1 MELNTARSSS
11 AKQTSGDPST
21 KESVVSSAGHNLRRS
36 LAATL
41 RPQMIEELQ
50 KEVFDLVIIGGGIT
64 GAGVARDAAS
74 RGMSVALVEARDF
87 AEGTSSRSS
96 KLIHGGIRYLEN
108 MEFGLVFEALSERR
122 LLFEIAPHLVH
133 PLRFVLPLYQG
144 GRVGMLKMGMGMW
157 LYDALSMFE
166 APEPHE
172 RLTALESVERLPLLR
187 TQGLMGSYVYSDAYM
202 DDDRL
207 TIETLRAAVRVG
219 ALAVNHITATGAT
232 FEDGK
237 VTAIQCEDRIGGR
250 KVTVR
255 GRHFISTVG
264 PWTDIVANQLMP
276 SWKKILRPSKGV
288 HLTFAR
294 DRLKLNQAVVMA
306 ADKEKRIVFG
316 IPRHEMCILGTT
328 DTDFSGDPENV
339 CATAED
345 VSYLLRIAE
354 EYFPGAQLGPEDII
368 SSYAGVRPLVDD
380 GAASESKTSREH
392 LIYTDPRNITF
403 VAGGKYTTYRR
414 MAEQTVK
421 AALETFSLEDRVKFG
436 RSDTKVALNPA
447 ATLAKMEDGQLRA
460 SEWARAQGWSVAAT
474 RLLVQRHGA
483 EALELMALSQGQT
496 GPRKIVGPT
505 GALIDDGEAQRVW
518 VAELR
523 HAVRHTQCMGLID
536 FYVRRS
542 PLFLA
547 TRDHGLS
554 LLTHLSAAM
563 ADELSWS
570 DRERQEQE
578 AGLRQYIAKDL
589 QWKQSFKIDPSAY

>member
-1 MELNTARSSS
+1 MASGARASSPVKPSSLNFPTNSS
-11 AKQTSGDPST
+11 AQSSVRPSLSR
-21 KESVVSSAGHNLRRS
+21 KLSALF
-36 LAATL
+36 
-41 RPQMIEELQ
+41 RPQVIEEMQ
-50 KEVFDLVIIGGGIT
+50 REIFDLVIIGGGIT

-74 RGMSVALVEARDF
+74 RGMKVALVEARDF

-144 GRVGMLKMGMGMW
+144 GRVGMFKMGLGMW

-172 RLTALESVERLPLLR
+172 QLTALESVERLPLLR
-187 TQGLMGSYVYSDAYM
+187 TEGLMGSYVYSDAYM

-207 TIETLRAAVRVG
+207 TIETLRAAVRIGVLAANHVAANG
-219 ALAVNHITATGAT
+219 AI
-232 FEDGK
+232 FENGK
-237 VTAIQCEDRIGGR
+237 VSAIECEDRTTGR
-250 KVTVR
+250 RFSIR
-255 GRHFISTVG
+255 GRHVISTVG
-264 PWTDIVANQLMP
+264 PWTDIVANQLLG
-276 SWKKILRPSKGV
+276 SWRKILRPSKGV

-306 ADKEKRIVFG
+306 ADKDKRIVFG

-339 CATAED
+339 NTTPED
-345 VSYLLRIAE
+345 VRYLLRIAE
-354 EYFPGAQLGPEDII
+354 EYFPGAQLRAEDII

-380 GAASESKTSREH
+380 GSATESKTSREH

-421 AALETFSLEDRVKFG
+421 AALEKFSLEDRVRFG
-436 RSDTKVALNPA
+436 RNDTKIALNPA
-447 ATLAKMEDGQLRA
+447 ATLAKVEEAQLRA
-460 SEWARAQGWSVAAT
+460 AEWARTGGWSVAAT

-483 EALELMALSQGQT
+483 EALDLMALSSGLSAGDSKST
-496 GPRKIVGPT
+496 DLRKNQR
-505 GALIDDGEAQRVW
+505 GEGGGDAARVW
-518 VAELR
+518 SVELR
-523 HAVRHTQCMGLID
+523 HAVRHTQCLGLVD

-547 TRDHGLS
+547 TSDHGVG
-554 LLTHLSAAM
+554 LLPILSAVM
-563 ADELSWS
+563 AEELGWT
-570 DRERQEQE
+570 DRQRQDQE
-578 AGLRQYIAKDL
+578 VALRTFIAKDL
-589 QWKQSFKIDPSAY
+589 QWKQSF